1 MVNSSL
7 IRSRILDE
15 DDPDLRESTN
25 DYKTTGS
32 SSSRSNTT
40 YNTPTPDPEELIKN
54 EKFQS
59 MINFAILNNMKNLGE
74 NLKPAEN

>member
-59 MINFAILNNMKNLGE
+59 MINSAILNNMKNLGE